1 LNLENNNTDKD
12 KKKPTEFNRKAF
24 KHAIS
29 VIESN
34 GGKYMEAFNGASGS
48 PSSSAAGRYH
58 FLYNSIKKDPLMKGI
73 SKRKFMNSTYL
84 QEAVMDKALDGN
96 LKGYSYGEGKAR
108 EIIESSGTDHDV
120 NDVAAMIHFLGA
132 KGTRDYLKNKDNY
145 QVSGEV
151 NKTGNEYVENFRKEF
166 DSFAAQ
172 PEEENNVRIDRS
184 PNIPQ
189 DIPQDTVPQNVAPVQ
204 EAGPFI
210 QPEIPTDE
218 SIQPAFNYS
227 QERES
232 GKSQEAFI
240 PSDGVE
246 GPSTTMNNTF
256 KEGGSI
262 DECKCDCEGKP
273 PCVDRPM
280 TKGETANTLSNMAS
294 NVSKYFFNTEDEELK
309 ESPYKPTVSSDP
321 EAKYYYR
328 SGMREDVYKD
338 LTSEKVKKDYN
349 HNGSFKD
356 IYAGLKSNGS
366 DRQHNADKSFP
377 KNKAGYK
384 GQYNKGHGSLVGQYN
399 LARYVTDAGEDEK
412 GKYISFSD
420 TYDWNGMKTENAFN
434 FYDRIYE
441 SEWDDYNNKKREE
454 VEKQFKK
461 LESYDNK
468 NKFEDGG
475 DLGNQ
480 DASEEVIEFKGGGT
494 HEENSLGGIPQ
505 GTGANGK
512 PNLVEEGETKWND
525 YIFSNAIDTSGNFT
539 SPEGSKSN
547 VFEKGG
553 NLKKLKMLASK
564 GGSNNINDYKL
575 S

>member
-1 LNLENNNTDKD
+1 MNLENNNTDKD

-34 GGKYMEAFNGASGS
+34 GGKYMEAFKGASGS

-151 NKTGNEYVENFRKEF
+151 NKTGNEYVENFRREF

-184 PNIPQ
+184 P
-189 DIPQDTVPQNVAPVQ
+189 DIPQDTPPQNVAPVQ

-240 PSDGVE
+240 PSDGVN
-246 GPSTTMNNTF
+246 GPATTMNNTLE
-256 KEGGSI
+256 EGG
-262 DECKCDCEGKP
+262 
-273 PCVDRPM
+273 
-280 TKGETANTLSNMAS
+280 
-294 NVSKYFFNTEDEELK
+294 
-309 ESPYKPTVSSDP
+309 
-321 EAKYYYR
+321 
-328 SGMREDVYKD
+328 
-338 LTSEKVKKDYN
+338 
-349 HNGSFKD
+349 
-356 IYAGLKSNGS
+356 GLGT
-366 DRQHNADKSFP
+366 
-377 KNKAGYK
+377 G
-384 GQYNKGHGSLVGQYN
+384 
-399 LARYVTDAGEDEK
+399 
-412 GKYISFSD
+412 
-420 TYDWNGMKTENAFN
+420 
-434 FYDRIYE
+434 
-441 SEWDDYNNKKREE
+441 
-454 VEKQFKK
+454 
-461 LESYDNK
+461 
-468 NKFEDGG
+468 
-475 DLGNQ
+475 
-480 DASEEVIEFKGGGT
+480 DASEEVVKFENGGT

-547 VFEKGG
+547 VFHKGG

>member
-34 GGKYMEAFNGASGS
+34 GGKYMEAFKGESGS
-48 PSSSAAGRYH
+48 PLSSAAGRYH

-84 QEAVMDKALDGN
+84 QEAVMDKAIDGN

-151 NKTGNEYVENFRKEF
+151 NKTGNEYVENFRREF

-172 PEEENNVRIDRS
+172 PEEENNVLIDRS
-184 PNIPQ
+184 PDIPQ
-189 DIPQDTVPQNVAPVQ
+189 DIPQDTPPQNVAPVQ

-210 QPEIPTDE
+210 PPEIPTDE

-240 PSDGVE
+240 PSDGVD
-246 GPSTTMNNTF
+246 GPATTMNNTL
-256 KEGGSI
+256 KEGGSLGTFG
-262 DECKCDCEGKP
+262 CGGEGEP
-273 PCVDRPM
+273 PCDDSYFKTIRNSRQGQVRKNEDGSESTHLMADNNKDKAFPTLFRNKDGSWDDFSGDHDAAFKRA
-280 TKGETANTLSNMAS
+280 TKDNE
-294 NVSKYFFNTEDEELK
+294 
-309 ESPYKPTVSSDP
+309 
-321 EAKYYYR
+321 
-328 SGMREDVYKD
+328 VYSFGNQKD
-338 LTSEKVKKDYN
+338 LFKFARE
-349 HNGSFKD
+349 GSW
-356 IYAGLKSNGS
+356 KSN
-366 DRQHNADKSFP
+366 
-377 KNKAGYK
+377 
-384 GQYNKGHGSLVGQYN
+384 SL
-399 LARYVTDAGEDEK
+399 
-412 GKYISFSD
+412 
-420 TYDWNGMKTENAFN
+420 
-434 FYDRIYE
+434 
-441 SEWDDYNNKKREE
+441 EE
-454 VEKQFKK
+454 
-461 LESYDNK
+461 
-468 NKFEDGG
+468 GG
-475 DLGNQ
+475 ALGTG
-480 DASEEVIEFKGGGT
+480 DASEEVVKFENGGT

-539 SPEGSKSN
+539 SPEGSRSN